1 MLRNVGTALLGI
13 IPSFLNFWEYILWLK
28 FSPASFGLGRK
39 FMPAVLL
46 PSWRSAQ
53 PPEHCWHLPVHCP
66 PRGMPVLPALALLG
80 SGRGA
85 EGRAGLTA
93 LPSWGARP
101 EEQRNPIQPGSR
113 QHCLVSSSTWLLPS
127 QQNRI
132 ALCLQS
138 MCVCV
143 CLHAWVHA
151 NKLSKSTLSSLSVLW
166 RCATPQILEKPC
178 GAIYFIFEH
187 S

>member
-1 MLRNVGTALLGI
+1 M
-13 IPSFLNFWEYILWLK
+13 S
-28 FSPASFGLGRK
+28 SCQ
-39 FMPAVLL
+39 L
-46 PSWRSAQ
+46 PLS
-53 PPEHCWHLPVHCP
+53 PPEGQHNPQCTAGTFLCIVLHGGCWSCP
-66 PRGMPVLPALALLG
+66 FLSCWEVAGQDCSSQLWCTPRT
-80 SGRGA
+80 
-85 EGRAGLTA
+85 EK
-93 LPSWGARP
+93 
-101 EEQRNPIQPGSR
+101 QRNPIQPGSR
-113 QHCLVSSSTWLLPS
+113 QHWLVFSNTWLLPS

-143 CLHAWVHA
+143 CVHLHAWVHA

-187 S
+187 C